1 MGKKTSTTTSQ
12 VQIPPEVMARYNAV
26 NTRAEQVAATP
37 FQKYG
42 TEGSDFV
49 AQINAQQRAGINN
62 VNTAAGAYQ
71 PYIDAATGATVAGM
85 GAVNPGELD
94 INKYM
99 SPYIQNVADTTGAM
113 LAQENERAMSGGL
126 GTAIMSGAFGG
137 DRAGIAAANLSQQQN
152 LAYGKTMA
160 DIYNQGYGQA
170 VGTAQ
175 QQQGVNLGA
184 EQANQARLTAGGS
197 QLAGLGMSAQQAG
210 LAGAEAQI
218 NAGTLEQQTEQAGK
232 TALVNQFM
240 QEQGY
245 PFQVA
250 QFLANISMGTGAL
263 SGSTTATTQ
272 PAPFFSDRRLK
283 RDVKRI
289 GKTDDGLPI
298 YSFKYKGD
306 EKEQTHV
313 GFMADEVEQVKP
325 EAVGVH
331 PTGYKTVDYEKAT
344 EKNSMG
350 GGVAPQRAGEAF
362 ADGGVAGPYGS
373 QANSQPN
380 FGGYVPQAYLP
391 VGGLMMADPALA
403 EASNESMAD
412 LMANSAAFGENA
424 LKLDEQFGKNGSF
437 WEAFKRQKEAY
448 GGGVKAE
455 YLKPQMGGVVPNSE
469 KSYLTD
475 TLASQDKG
483 DKPKLDALPGGGSGG
498 GSSPA
503 GDIAA
508 LAKVGLAIAGIPLP
522 FRNGG
527 AAGYADGGTP
537 EEDFIRGPGLAA
549 AAAER
554 NMPQATRDRISERPQ
569 VDLGSDMG
577 TAVRSL
583 GRDAVGYEPGRVDPG
598 LASAVG
604 MTPRPALTLGAP
616 VPAAEPK
623 PPVSSG
629 LSFGIPAV
637 PTGVKTAGNL
647 TMPAG
652 VTPAQEVQK
661 PSDLGTTPSVQP
673 AATGVAPPPQRSAI
687 IPLNTQLD
695 FVMHELQKPEYNSY
709 LTKDY
714 ATPGQAAIAF
724 DTVYERSGGQGN
736 DRAAAYAEDVYGA
749 AMAGDMSRLPENAQ
763 AAYQHFVDGG
773 MDPIKAAGATGRLMV
788 ESYAHMDPNARNTI
802 GGGYGTYGIAQWRGD
817 RMENLASFAGVP
829 LDAITGA
836 PISTPEGRYYASG
849 EGRGLGV
856 SSKSPPEYSGEGGEG
871 QGLGLG
877 KFLREN
883 AGNKDLLMSVL
894 SGLGTMASSPSR
906 YLGSAML
913 QGIGGAANTYMAREQ
928 QRGEITAKNLENL
941 RNIAMDTMTWNEM
954 NGSNLT
960 PAQYASMTG
969 AEIDIPGNVS
979 AESIL
984 SGAYQ
989 PTTGES
995 GLKKL
1000 SYQEFQN
1007 GTVDVGGRTVSMQ
1020 NDPASLQRFIN
1031 DNGLFPAESPIGRQ
1045 VQIARDRLNE
1055 INASG
1060 GMVTDVS
1067 GQQFQVPGYTSVGD
1081 AQAKAQADRE
1091 AAAKFREAAPEE
1103 INATSRQLASI
1114 GTLEGIYSKM
1124 ESGKFANVGAEANA
1138 VLSALDP
1145 GNVTGWQKY
1154 DLTDPAMYEI
1164 AMKGAGEI
1172 MAARLQ
1178 TLPGGAPAAEIDF
1191 LSSVTPTP
1199 GMQPEAIK
1207 KLLAIT
1213 KAEAQYRMDMYNGYD
1228 PAVHGND
1235 INAYIKEFAGGGET
1249 FKRYVDEAVA
1259 SMPKFAGEA
1268 VTATDAPDGSTSV
1281 DASGRA
1287 IIKRNGK
1294 WEYQ

>member
-1 MGKKTSTTTSQ
+1 
-12 VQIPPEVMARYNAV
+12 
-26 NTRAEQVAATP
+26 
-37 FQKYG
+37 
-42 TEGSDFV
+42 
-49 AQINAQQRAGINN
+49 
-62 VNTAAGAYQ
+62 
-71 PYIDAATGATVAGM
+71 
-85 GAVNPGELD
+85 
-94 INKYM
+94 
-99 SPYIQNVADTTGAM
+99 
-113 LAQENERAMSGGL
+113 
-126 GTAIMSGAFGG
+126 
-137 DRAGIAAANLSQQQN
+137 
-152 LAYGKTMA
+152 
-160 DIYNQGYGQA
+160 
-170 VGTAQ
+170 
-175 QQQGVNLGA
+175 
-184 EQANQARLTAGGS
+184 
-197 QLAGLGMSAQQAG
+197 
-210 LAGAEAQI
+210 
-218 NAGTLEQQTEQAGK
+218 
-232 TALVNQFM
+232 
-240 QEQGY
+240 
-245 PFQVA
+245 
-250 QFLANISMGTGAL
+250 
-263 SGSTTATTQ
+263 
-272 PAPFFSDRRLK
+272 
-283 RDVKRI
+283 
-289 GKTDDGLPI
+289 
-298 YSFKYKGD
+298 
-306 EKEQTHV
+306 
-313 GFMADEVEQVKP
+313 
-325 EAVGVH
+325 
-331 PTGYKTVDYEKAT
+331 
-344 EKNSMG
+344 
-350 GGVAPQRAGEAF
+350 
-362 ADGGVAGPYGS
+362 
-373 QANSQPN
+373 
-380 FGGYVPQAYLP
+380 
-391 VGGLMMADPALA
+391 MMADPAYA
-403 EASNESMAD
+403 EASNENMAD

-424 LKLDEQFGKNGSF
+424 LKLEEQFGKNGSF
-437 WEAFKRQKEAY
+437 WEAFKRQKEAD
-448 GGGVKAE
+448 GGAISAQ
-455 YLKPQMGGVVPNSE
+455 YLKPPMGGLVPNSE

-483 DKPKLDALPGGGSGG
+483 DKPKLDAAPGGGSGG

-508 LAKVGLAIAGIPLP
+508 LAKIGLAIAGIPMP

-537 EEDFIRGPGLAA
+537 EEDLIRGPGLLG

-554 NMPQATRDRISERPQ
+554 NMPQVARERLEEKAPI
-569 VDLGSDMG
+569 DMGSDLG
-577 TAVRSL
+577 TAVRAL
-583 GRDAVGYEPGRVDPG
+583 GRDAVGYQPGKVDPG
-598 LASAVG
+598 LASAAG
-604 MTPRPALTLGAP
+604 MAPRPTLSLGTP

-629 LSFGIPAV
+629 LSFGLPAV
-637 PTGVKTAGNL
+637 PTGSDTAGSFRMPAAAPETKPVQEAVGVGAA
-647 TMPAG
+647 TMPQTA
-652 VTPAQEVQK
+652 V
-661 PSDLGTTPSVQP
+661 P
-673 AATGVAPPPQRSAI
+673 AATGVAPTQQKGTAI

-695 FVMHELQKPEYNSY
+695 FVMHELQKPEYSSY
-709 LTKDY
+709 LKKDY

-849 EGRGLGV
+849 EGQGVGV
-856 SSKSPPEYSGEGGEG
+856 SSKNAPEYGGESGEGR
-871 QGLGLG
+871 GLGLG
-877 KFLREN
+877 KFLKEN
-883 AGNKDLLMSVL
+883 AGNKDFLMSIL

-906 YLGSAML
+906 YLGSAVL

-960 PAQYASMTG
+960 PSQYASMTG

-979 AESIL
+979 AETIL

-989 PTTGES
+989 PTTGGD

-1060 GMVTDVS
+1060 GMVTDVT

-1081 AQAKAQADRE
+1081 TQAKAQADRE

-1114 GTLEGIYSKM
+1114 STLEGIYSKM

-1249 FKRYVDEAVA
+1249 FKRYVDAAVA

-1268 VTATDAPDGSTSV
+1268 VTATDAPDLSTSV

>member
-1 MGKKTSTTTSQ
+1 
-12 VQIPPEVMARYNAV
+12 MARYNAV
-26 NTRAEQVAATP
+26 NKRAEEVAAKP

-42 TEGSDFV
+42 TSAEDFV
-49 AQINAQQRAGINN
+49 AQINQQQQTGINN
-62 VNTAAGAYQ
+62 VNAAAGSYQ

-85 GAVNPGELD
+85 DEANAAELD

-113 LAQENERAMSGGL
+113 LAQENERAQSGGL
-126 GTAIMSGAFGG
+126 GTAISSGAFGG

-184 EQANQARLTAGGS
+184 EQANLARLTAGGA
-197 QLAGLGMSAQQAG
+197 QLAGLGTTAQQAG

-218 NAGTLEQQTEQAGK
+218 NAGTLQQQTEQAGK

-283 RDVKRI
+283 HDVKRI

-313 GFMADEVEQVKP
+313 GFMADEVEKVKP

-373 QANSQPN
+373 SANSQPD

-391 VGGLMMADPALA
+391 VGGLMMADPAYA
-403 EASNESMAD
+403 EASNESMAG
-412 LMANSAAFGENA
+412 LMADTADFGTNM
-424 LKLDEQFGKNGSF
+424 LKLDEQFGKGGTF
-437 WEAFKRQKEAY
+437 WEAFKRQKEAD
-448 GGGVKAE
+448 GGAISAQ
-455 YLKPQMGGVVPNSE
+455 YLKPKMGGLVPNTE

-475 TLASQDKG
+475 TLASQDKS
-483 DKPKLDALPGGGSGG
+483 DKPKLDAAPGAGGG

-503 GDIAA
+503 GDIAS
-508 LAKVGLAIAGIPLP
+508 LAKIGLAIAGIPLP

-527 AAGYADGGTP
+527 AAGYADGGAP
-537 EEDFIRGPGLAA
+537 EEEDFIRGPGLAA

-554 NMPQATRDRISERPQ
+554 TMPQATRERLSETAPIDMGS
-569 VDLGSDMG
+569 DLGA
-577 TAVRSL
+577 AVRSL
-583 GRDAVGYEPGRVDPG
+583 GREAVGYQPGKVDPG

-604 MTPRPALTLGAP
+604 MSPRPALTLGTPVAEAP
-616 VPAAEPK
+616 QPVSTPR

-629 LSFGIPAV
+629 LSFGLPAV
-637 PTGVKTAGNL
+637 PTGSDTAGSL
-647 TMPAG
+647 RMPAAAPETKPVQEPVG
-652 VTPAQEVQK
+652 VAAAVVPQGRE
-661 PSDLGTTPSVQP
+661 P
-673 AATGVAPPPQRSAI
+673 AATGVVPPQKGAI

-695 FVMHELQKPEYNSY
+695 FVMHELQKPEYSGY
-709 LTKDY
+709 LKGEY

-724 DTVYERSGGQGN
+724 DKVYERSGGQGN
-736 DRAAAYAEDVYGA
+736 DRAASYAEDVYSA
-749 AMAGDMSRLPENAQ
+749 AMGGDMSLLPENAQ
-763 AAYQHFVDGG
+763 AAYQHFIDGG

-849 EGRGLGV
+849 EGQGVGV
-856 SSKSPPEYSGEGGEG
+856 SSKNSPEYGGESGEGR
-871 QGLGLG
+871 GLGLG
-877 KFLREN
+877 KFLKEN
-883 AGNKDLLMSVL
+883 AGNKDFLMSVL

-906 YLGSAML
+906 YLGSAVL

-928 QRGEITAKNLENL
+928 QRSDITAKNLENL

-960 PAQYASMTG
+960 PSQYASMTG

-979 AESIL
+979 AETIL

-989 PTTGES
+989 PTTGGD

-1007 GTVDVGGRTVSMQ
+1007 GTVDVGGRTVAMQ

-1055 INASG
+1055 INSSG

-1067 GQQFQVPGYTSVGD
+1067 GQQFQIPGYTSVGD
-1081 AQAKAQADRE
+1081 TQAKAQADRE

-1114 GTLEGIYSKM
+1114 STLEGIYSKM

-1145 GNVTGWQKY
+1145 GNVTGWQQY

-1228 PAVHGND
+1228 PSVHGND

-1249 FKRYVDEAVA
+1249 FKKYVDDAVA

-1268 VTATDAPDGSTSV
+1268 VTPQDAEEGSTSV
-1281 DASGRA
+1281 DKDGRP

>member
-1 MGKKTSTTTSQ
+1 
-12 VQIPPEVMARYNAV
+12 MARYNSV
-26 NTRAEQVAATP
+26 NTMAQDVAAKP

-42 TEGSDFV
+42 TQGSDFV
-49 AQINAQQRAGINN
+49 AQINEQQRAGINN
-62 VNTAAGAYQ
+62 VNAAAGSYQ

-85 GAVNPGELD
+85 DQANAGELD
-94 INKYM
+94 ISKYM

-113 LAQENERAMSGGL
+113 LSQENARAQSGNL
-126 GTAIMSGAFGG
+126 GTAISSGAFGG

-160 DIYNQGYGQA
+160 DIYNQGYTQA

-175 QQQGVNLGA
+175 QQQGVNLSA
-184 EQANQARLTAGGS
+184 DQANLARLTAGGA
-197 QLAGLGMSAQQAG
+197 QLAGLGTTAQQAG

-250 QFLANISMGTGAL
+250 QFLANIAMGTGAL

-283 RDVKRI
+283 HDVKRI

-313 GFMADEVEQVKP
+313 GFMADEVEKVKP

-344 EKNSMG
+344 ENSMG

-391 VGGLMMADPALA
+391 VGGLMMADPAYA
-403 EASNESMAD
+403 EASNESVAD

-448 GGGVKAE
+448 GGGVNAQ
-455 YLKPQMGGVVPNSE
+455 YLKPQTGGLAPNTD

-475 TLASQDKG
+475 TLASQDKS
-483 DKPKLDALPGGGSGG
+483 DKPKLDAAPGGGGGG

-527 AAGYADGGTP
+527 AAEYADGGAP
-537 EEDFIRGPGLAA
+537 DEDLIRGPGLLG

-554 NMPQATRDRISERPQ
+554 NMPQVARERLEEKAPIDMGS
-569 VDLGSDMG
+569 DLGA
-577 TAVRSL
+577 AVRAL
-583 GRDAVGYEPGRVDPG
+583 GRDAVGYQPGKVDPG
-598 LASAVG
+598 LSSAVG
-604 MTPRPALTLGAP
+604 MSPRPALTLGTP

-623 PPVSSG
+623 PPASRG
-629 LSFGIPAV
+629 LSFGLPAV
-637 PTGVKTAGNL
+637 PTGSDTAGSFR
-647 TMPAG
+647 MPAAAPETKPVQEAVG
-652 VTPAQEVQK
+652 VGAAAMPQTV
-661 PSDLGTTPSVQP
+661 VP
-673 AATGVAPPPQRSAI
+673 AATGVAPPQQRGAAI

-695 FVMHELQKPEYNSY
+695 FVMHELQKPEYSSY
-709 LTKDY
+709 LKKDY

-724 DTVYERSGGQGN
+724 DTVYERSGGKGN

-749 AMAGDMSRLPENAQ
+749 AMAGDMSNLPENAQ

-829 LDAITGA
+829 LDTITGA

-849 EGRGLGV
+849 EGQGVGV
-856 SSKSPPEYSGEGGEG
+856 SSKNQPDYGGETGEGR
-871 QGLGLG
+871 GLGLG

-941 RNIAMDTMTWNEM
+941 RSIAMDTMTWNEM

-960 PAQYASMTG
+960 PSQYASMTG

-979 AESIL
+979 AETIL

-989 PTTGES
+989 PTTGGD

-1007 GTVDVGGRTVSMQ
+1007 GTVDVGGRTVAMQ

-1060 GMVTDVS
+1060 GMITDVS

-1081 AQAKAQADRE
+1081 TQAKAQADRE

-1114 GTLEGIYSKM
+1114 STLEGIYSKM

-1178 TLPGGAPAAEIDF
+1178 TLPGGAPKTELEF
-1191 LSSVTPTP
+1191 LSNVTPTP

-1228 PAVHGND
+1228 PSVHGND
-1235 INAYIKEFAGGGET
+1235 INAYIKQFAGSGET
-1249 FKRYVDEAVA
+1249 FKKYVEAAVA
-1259 SMPKFAGEA
+1259 DMPKFAGELGS
-1268 VTATDAPDGSTSV
+1268 VQKPHKVLDDAQFEKDVAINDYFTGPDGIT
-1281 DASGRA
+1281 RQ
-1287 IIKRNGK
+1287 RTN
-1294 WEYQ
+1294 